1 MAVDTKDISKLKG
14 AQKVAI
20 VMLSMSEQNATK
32 LFSMLSED
40 EIREVS
46 HAMSHLGSV
55 SQDVVD
61 KILQQFI
68 TSFSGDGNYF
78 GNLQT
83 TKKLLERVLDK
94 DRVDSLMEEIQGP
107 QGKNT
112 WEKLGNVNEEMLAIY
127 LRNEHPQTAA
137 LVISKMNPEHSA
149 KILGNLPESFAYEVI
164 VRMLN
169 MGSVK
174 REVLDRV
181 ERILRAEFISS
192 ISKTQ
197 KRDTFEMMADIFN
210 SLDSNSEVRY
220 MSMLEKK
227 FPEAADKIKNLMF
240 TFEDL
245 IKIDTKGI
253 QTLLRAIDKS
263 KLTVALKG
271 SSDKIRD
278 LFLSNMSQRAARI
291 IQEELESLGPIRVR
305 EVDESQ
311 SEIINVAKELIAK
324 GEIDLAEGESDE
336 YI

>member
-94 DRVDSLMEEIQGP
+94 DRVESLMEEIQGP

-210 SLDSNSEVRY
+210 SLDRNSEVRY